1 MKNCLSNIIPGKKI
15 KKKDGIMD
23 YREEIQIA
31 FNLWQLSKTLNG
43 LLWNRYRNEFIA
55 ILEEINIEVETRL
68 DEEWPDEPE
77 F

>member
-1 MKNCLSNIIPGKKI
+1 
-15 KKKDGIMD
+15 MD

-43 LLWNRYRNEFIA
+43 LLWSRYRNDFIA
-55 ILEEINIEVETRL
+55 ILEEINIEVQTTL
-68 DEEWPDEPE
+68 DEEFSDDPE

>member
-1 MKNCLSNIIPGKKI
+1 
-15 KKKDGIMD
+15 MD
-23 YREEIQIA
+23 DREEIQIA

-43 LLWNRYRNEFIA
+43 LLWDRYRDDFIA

-68 DEEWPDEPE
+68 DEELPDDPE

>member
-1 MKNCLSNIIPGKKI
+1 
-15 KKKDGIMD
+15 MD

-43 LLWNRYRNEFIA
+43 LLWSRYRNEFIA
-55 ILEEINIEVETRL
+55 ILEEINIEVQTQL
-68 DEEWPDEPE
+68 DEEFPDDPE

>member
-1 MKNCLSNIIPGKKI
+1 
-15 KKKDGIMD
+15 MD

>member
-1 MKNCLSNIIPGKKI
+1 
-15 KKKDGIMD
+15 MD

-43 LLWNRYRNEFIA
+43 LLWDRYRNEFIA
-55 ILEEINIEVETRL
+55 IQEEINIEIENRL
-68 DEEWPDEPE
+68 DEEFPYEPD

>member
-1 MKNCLSNIIPGKKI
+1 
-15 KKKDGIMD
+15 MD

-43 LLWNRYRNEFIA
+43 LLWDRYRNEFIA

-68 DEEWPDEPE
+68 DEELPDESM